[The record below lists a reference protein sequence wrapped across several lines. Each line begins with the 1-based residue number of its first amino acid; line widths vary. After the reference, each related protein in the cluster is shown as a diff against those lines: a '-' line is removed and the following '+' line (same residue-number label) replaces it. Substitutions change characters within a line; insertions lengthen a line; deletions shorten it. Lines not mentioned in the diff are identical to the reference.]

1 MQQPTHS
8 LRTHLYLGLGSIGL
22 GFVLAT
28 AGLRGI
34 VERRLQSQ
42 VDAQVRSLKRH
53 RDQQALLLVLMDED
67 VGLRS
72 YVGTGNVSF
81 LESYDKGSRAE
92 NVAIFNVLG
101 DLEANDGSATQVQ
114 IDHLLARLND
124 WHVKL
129 AGPLIGSRIKGK
141 LPDPREAL
149 VFEKDW
155 FDRVTQSLAFLGR
168 DLDAQEEKRL
178 HDLDRALSLARW
190 IELVTY
196 AGLLLSGFGLARW
209 ILGKVSG
216 PLSDLVERASSWQ
229 GVPEPWTRRTIK
241 EVDILGNAL
250 YELEVQNRERE
261 QVLRTAYDEA
271 QATKAYAEMVQHL
284 TREEDLLPAL
294 DQALRRHLQPTRQ
307 RILLHPTQGSGLN
320 SIIPPMSPEE
330 AVVHPILAQ
339 ANLCRAIRQ
348 GTPVC
353 LGAADPL
360 ACICALG
367 VPREG
372 SYLCIPA
379 VASGRTLGLINL
391 QADNPDHWT
400 PSRRRIA
407 ETLIS
412 TTTAALQAMQSL
424 HQAQERS
431 LRDGLTGV
439 YNRAFLEEFLPK
451 IADQAKRKG
460 FPFSLLMLDIDW
472 FKRFNDEFGHE
483 AGDHV
488 LRAFAQCLLQH
499 VRTGDVVA
507 RYGGEEFAVFLPHAG
522 PDLAVALAERLRQE
536 VQDLPLPNPPFPPGS
551 RITVS
556 IGVASH
562 SESSHTLEAL
572 ISLADQALYVA
583 KEGGRNRV
591 CRAGEAGLA
600 PGQR

>member
-81 LESYDKGSRAE
+81 LESYEKGSRVE

-101 DLEANDGSATQVQ
+101 DLETNDRAATQAQ
-114 IDHLLARLND
+114 IDQLLTRLDD

-129 AGPLIGSRIKGK
+129 AGPLIGSRIDGK

-155 FDRVTQSLAFLGR
+155 FDRVTEALAFLGR

-216 PLSDLVERASSWQ
+216 PLSDLVERASSRQ

-241 EVDILGNAL
+241 EVDILGNTL

-271 QATKAYAEMVQHL
+271 QATKAYAEMVQRL

-294 DQALRRHLQPTRQ
+294 DQALRRHLQPARQ
-307 RILLHPTQGSGLN
+307 RVLLHPAQGPGLN
-320 SIIPPMSPEE
+320 PILPPMSPEE
-330 AVVHPILAQ
+330 AASHPILGQ

-348 GTPVC
+348 GAPVC
-353 LGAADPL
+353 LGASDPL

-367 VPREG
+367 VPRQG

-379 VASGRTLGLINL
+379 VASGRTLGLVNL
-391 QADNPDHWT
+391 QADDPDHWT

-407 ETLIS
+407 ETLIT
-412 TTTAALQAMQSL
+412 TTTAALQATRSL

-488 LRAFAQCLLQH
+488 LRAFAQCLQQH

-536 VQDLPLPNPPFPPGS
+536 VQELTLPNPPFPPGI

-562 SESSHTLEAL
+562 SEDSPTLEAL

-583 KEGGRNRV
+583 KEGGRNQVRS
-591 CRAGEAGLA
+591 AGEAA
-600 PGQR
+600 SSASRS